1 MKVGSG
7 FLFVLLGGCA
17 VSWGQEAPSP
27 DALQIRNKPAP
38 PAPTPAQVDA
48 VSSQPVDTSTYVLG
62 PDDQVKIWALGME
75 EIGNNPIRINPSGD
89 IDLPLIGKVHAG
101 GLTADQLKA
110 KLEERFAKEVRHPQ
124 VTVEIQDFGSQPVS
138 VMGAVTHTGIVQL
151 RGHKTLTEV
160 LAMEDGLRPD
170 SGPRITIT
178 RQIQYGPVPLPGAT
192 TDPTGRFSVGEVNVK
207 ELLAGTKPAENILI
221 CPHDTIT
228 VPLAEVVYVT
238 GEVHRPGEVT
248 LKDRETIPVLQ
259 ALASAE
265 GYGPNPA
272 PQNAFIVRIDRKTN
286 KEQRIPV
293 DLRKIQQGGGEDVM
307 MRPNDILLVPISG
320 PKKLAARVAEA
331 AIQAAVGAAVFRP

>member
-1 MKVGSG
+1 MKVAKG
-7 FLFVLLGGCA
+7 FLFILLAGCA
-17 VSWGQEAPSP
+17 VLQGQQAP
-27 DALQIRNKPAP
+27 DALQPRDQTVAAP
-38 PAPTPAQVDA
+38 PTPAQVDA
-48 VSSQPVDTSTYVLG
+48 VSSQPTDISTYVLG
-62 PDDQVKIWALGME
+62 PDDQIKIWALGVE
-75 EIGNNPIRINPSGD
+75 EIGSSPMRISPSGD
-89 IDLPLIGKVHAG
+89 IDLPLIGRVHAA

-110 KLEERFAKEVRHPQ
+110 KLEERFAREVRHPQ

-170 SGPRITIT
+170 AGPRVTIT
-178 RQIQYGPVPLPGAT
+178 RQIQYGPVPLAGAS
-192 TDPTGRFSVGEVNVK
+192 TDPTGNYSVGEVNVK
-207 ELLAGTKPAENILI
+207 ELLAGAKPAENILI

-238 GEVHRPGEVT
+238 GAVRRPGEVP

-259 ALASAE
+259 ALASAQ
-265 GYGPNPA
+265 GLGDNPA
-272 PQNAFIVRIDRKTN
+272 PQNAFIVRIDRATN
-286 KEQRIPV
+286 KQQRIPV
-293 DLRKIQQGGGEDVM
+293 DLRKFQQGGGEDIV

-320 PKKLAARVAEA
+320 PKKIAARVAEA